1 MSTQQKYYNQG
12 TEKKLSV
19 VQSYLESYLQVLSKW
34 NFETVYVDAFAGSG
48 ANHIRESVGAL
59 FSESEDADEIREGS
73 ALRAVKL
80 KKRFSKYIFIESSSS
95 KLSELQKR
103 IEPLNLEPN
112 SVEFRRGDANLEL
125 EKICPYLSKDNVR
138 AVVFLDPFGN
148 QVGWDILEKLALT
161 RHVDLWYLFPST
173 LGVYRQIG
181 NTNAQMT
188 PEQENSLDRL
198 FGEENDWR
206 SAFISQSTVTD
217 LFGTAEVSQKIADV
231 EDITRFMIVALKK
244 VFEGGVQDKWMPLGR
259 DGAHWYSLIFAMAN
273 PSAKAIRIGH
283 DISNH
288 LLTKT

>member
-1 MSTQQKYYNQG
+1 MPTQQKYYNQG

-48 ANHIRESVGAL
+48 ANHIRESVGEL
-59 FSESEDADEIREGS
+59 FTESEDADEIREGS

-80 KKRFSKYIFIESSSS
+80 KNRFSKYIFIESSSS
-95 KLSELQKR
+95 KLRELQKR

-112 SVEFRRGDANLEL
+112 SVEFRHGDANLEL
-125 EKICPYLSKDNVR
+125 EKICPYLSKNNVR

-161 RHVDLWYLFPST
+161 RHVDLWYLFPSM

-181 NTNAQMT
+181 NANAQMT
-188 PEQENSLDRL
+188 PEQELSLSRL
-198 FGEENDWR
+198 FGPNDWR
-206 SAFISQSTVTD
+206 SAFISQVKETD
-217 LFGTAEVSQKIADV
+217 LFGSIEQNYKVANV
-231 EDITRFMIVALKK
+231 EDITRFMIKSLGKIYQ
-244 VFEGGVQDKWMPLGR
+244 GGVQENWLPLGR

-273 PSAKAIRIGH
+273 QSAKAQKIGH
-283 DISNH
+283 DISKH
-288 LLTKT
+288 LLTRR